1 MSWKVEYGDVL
12 YRIIAP
18 NGEESRPVHYCCVA
32 NMEFEGRVFAC
43 YMNGDEG
50 EDETAPVYDIT
61 DWPTIVLQP
70 TESLRCTLRYGAES
84 RPMAAVRLLPRRLLP
99 LRHGFRRDFKHG
111 GDGTEFD
118 IGGWSDTARV

>member
-70 TESLRCTLRYGAES
+70 TESEAVQFEGEDGAEEE
-84 RPMAAVRLLPRRLLP
+84 V
-99 LRHGFRRDFKHG
+99 DCETCN
-111 GDGTEFD
+111 GDGFYFKPTGALPAGEP
-118 IGGWSDTARV
+118 V